1 MAEVRSGDIVRIRY
15 TTKTEEGAVYETSGS
30 RKPLRFIAGSDAVVR
45 GVSQA
50 VIGMSV
56 GETKTVTLPPE
67 LAFGIRKPELERRVS
82 RVSMPDVDEG
92 DQLSAYFEDQKVD
105 VWIQRLEGGKVVVD
119 ANHPLAGETLVYE
132 IELVGVEPQDGE
144 TEGDQS

>member
-1 MAEVRSGDIVRIRY
+1 
-15 TTKTEEGAVYETSGS
+15 
-30 RKPLRFIAGSDAVVR
+30 
-45 GVSQA
+45 
-50 VIGMSV
+50 MSV